1 MALPL
6 GELARRAWEGK
17 DAVKKKHSDKMA
29 LKKPMLIAVLLFYG
43 DEACPLGH
51 AAFVKEISCFI
62 LCRTTSRQ
70 PRCTSAVRIQ
80 LMG

>member
-1 MALPL
+1 MLP
-6 GELARRAWEGK
+6 RN
-17 DAVKKKHSDKMA
+17 KKHSDKMT

-43 DEACPLGH
+43 SGACPLGH
-51 AAFVKEISCFI
+51 AAFVREISCFI

>member
-1 MALPL
+1 MLP
-6 GELARRAWEGK
+6 K
-17 DAVKKKHSDKMA
+17 NKKHSDKMA

-43 DEACPLGH
+43 DKACPLGH
-51 AAFVKEISCFI
+51 AAFVREISCFI

>member
-1 MALPL
+1 MLP
-6 GELARRAWEGK
+6 RN
-17 DAVKKKHSDKMA
+17 KKHSDKMA

-51 AAFVKEISCFI
+51 AAILNEISSNN
-62 LCRTTSRQ
+62 LCRTTSRH